1 MSRPPIRSEAKM
13 MYSTVR
19 RLHVASDMSM
29 DDVSTYI
36 DNIPD
41 DVLSHIQ
48 FSMPWQYDTSEAD
61 YKDPD
66 GAPLTLGTTS
76 KEDHKITRDVLQR
89 ECWDKFHKNPQV
101 NTSVRGMTGRLT
113 GLDFGVYCDILEV
126 QDAIEEIELDPRN
139 RLYNYL
145 PKYVGRTL
153 VEGELFLIFTLHPDG
168 FVEIDFLDPAR
179 LSSQGD
185 DDSGII
191 FHPEKP
197 SMPLFYCIGDATG
210 KMVSQVPSIFVARYP
225 EMIKEVKSHKD
236 YHTKFQSKHRSRK
249 NIYKRFGG
257 FRRFVVAWDRGF
269 ITKRAISYLRT
280 TLEWLNHYENLKKY
294 EIDHKKSA
302 GAYVWKFKIENPRDF
317 KIWLAMS
324 DEDKRKTG
332 IMAKKTPGSSIILPP
347 GMELTVENPR
357 LPPIRDED
365 TDILGMVASGLNEP
379 EDIMTGKSG
388 GTFASVKE
396 TRGPMS
402 DRVSDEVAYF
412 SRFLRYDFWGSIF
425 FLKSAIGK
433 FPETFSVKKA
443 VGWETTKKDGEDV
456 NEAIF
461 KNIQRRP
468 ELLIDFN
475 FPTSEVI
482 QLEERARGLL
492 GVKHGPVSETLGI
505 PMEDVAKK
513 LGMGNY
519 KTLRLKKAEEDD
531 KYPELV
537 YTVDAE
543 ALQESQEAERGKQ
556 QANSTQ
562 PANAKKKVK
571 EKETK

>member
-1 MSRPPIRSEAKM
+1 MSKPPIRLEAKM
-13 MYSTVR
+13 MHSTVR
-19 RLHVASDMSM
+19 RLHIASDMTM

-41 DVLSHIQ
+41 EVLSRIS

-66 GAPLTLGTTS
+66 GAPLTINVNQ
-76 KEDHKITRDVLQR
+76 KEDYKITRDVLQI
-89 ECWDKFHKNPQV
+89 ECWNKFHKNPQV

-113 GLDFGVYCDILEV
+113 GLDFGVFCDIWEIQEV
-126 QDAIEEIELDPRN
+126 IEEIELDPRN
-139 RLYNYL
+139 RLYNYM

-153 VEGELFLIFTLHPDG
+153 VEGELFLILTLHPDG

-179 LSSQGD
+179 LTAKGD

-191 FHPEKP
+191 FHPDKP

-210 KMVSQVPSIFVARYP
+210 RIVSQIPSIFVARYP
-225 EMIKEVKSHKD
+225 DLIKVAAEHKD
-236 YHTKFQSKHRSRK
+236 FDIKYQTKHKSRK
-249 NIYKRFGG
+249 NIFKQFSRFN
-257 FRRFVVAWDRGF
+257 RFIVSWDRGY
-269 ITKRAISYLRT
+269 ITRRAVSYLRT

-347 GMELTVENPR
+347 GMDLTVENPR

-412 SRFLRYDFWGSIF
+412 SRFLRHDFWGSIF
-425 FLKSAIGK
+425 FLKAAINK
-433 FPETFSVKKA
+433 FPEFFKIQKA
-443 VGWETTKKDGEDV
+443 VGWKKGKEDGEEI
-456 NEAIF
+456 NEAVF
-461 KNIQRRP
+461 KDIERRP

-543 ALQESQEAERGKQ
+543 ALQEAQEAERGKQ

-562 PANAKKKVK
+562 PAKAKKREEKKK
-571 EKETK
+571 E